1 MQTALIIIGITSASF
16 AGSAFGY
23 WGFEQVEQRKL
34 RASYLL
40 QAGAAAERQ
49 ALGYLHVR
57 GLART
62 VIEIAM
68 ASSDEQGSSKLVQA
82 PLWYLRS
89 NTLERLMKKAGLEGE
104 LSIEGYARARMKLAL
119 SLAIAGL
126 VCGMLASEMLALIGC
141 LVGFIVGYRAPQMAL
156 EQEVEERANAVEREL
171 SQLVEVLVLGLK
183 SGLSFDRSLELY
195 CHYFSC
201 GLSHACKRFQAQWH
215 HGFLTRAEGLRALAE
230 SYDSPL
236 FERVMESIIRSLR
249 FGTSM
254 AETLSNAG
262 IEIRATRKTKLE
274 EKVAKAPVKMLI
286 PIGTLILPAML
297 IFILGPI
304 ILELIE
310 GF

>member
-1 MQTALIIIGITSASF
+1 MQTALIIIGITSASL

-23 WGFEQVEQRKL
+23 WGLEQVEQRKL
-34 RASYLL
+34 RTSYLL
-40 QAGAAAERQ
+40 QAGATAERQ
-49 ALGYLHVR
+49 ALGYLHVH
-57 GLART
+57 GLARM

-68 ASSDEQGSSKLVQA
+68 VSSDEQGGSKLVQA
-82 PLWYLRS
+82 PLWHLRS
-89 NTLERLMKKAGLEGE
+89 NTLERLMKKAGLGGE
-104 LSIEGYARARMKLAL
+104 LSIEGCARTRMKLAL
-119 SLAIAGL
+119 ALAVAGL
-126 VCGMLASEMLALIGC
+126 VCGMFASGMLALILC

-156 EQEVEERANAVEREL
+156 KQEVEARANAVEREL

-183 SGLSFDRSLELY
+183 SGLSFDRSLALY

-215 HGFLTRAEGLRALAE
+215 HGFLTRAEGLRALAM

-236 FERVMESIIRSLR
+236 LERVMESIIRSLR

>member
-1 MQTALIIIGITSASF
+1 MQTALIIIGITSASL

-23 WGFEQVEQRKL
+23 WSLEQVEQRKL
-34 RASYLL
+34 RTSYLL

-62 VIEIAM
+62 VIEVAM
-68 ASSDEQGSSKLVQA
+68 ASSDEQDRSKLVQA

-89 NTLERLMKKAGLEGE
+89 NTLERLMKKAGLGGE
-104 LSIEGYARARMKLAL
+104 LSIEGCARARMKLAL

-236 FERVMESIIRSLR
+236 FERV
-249 FGTSM
+249 
-254 AETLSNAG
+254 
-262 IEIRATRKTKLE
+262 
-274 EKVAKAPVKMLI
+274 KASSARCALAPRWQR
-286 PIGTLILPAML
+286 P
-297 IFILGPI
+297 
-304 ILELIE
+304 
-310 GF
+310 

>member
-1 MQTALIIIGITSASF
+1 MQTALIIIGITSASL
-16 AGSAFGY
+16 AGSAIGY
-23 WGFEQVEQRKL
+23 WGFEQAEQRKL
-34 RASYLL
+34 HASYLL

-49 ALGYLHVR
+49 ALGFLHVN
-57 GLART
+57 GLARA

-68 ASSDEQGSSKLVQA
+68 TSSDEQAGSRLAQA
-82 PLWYLRS
+82 PLWYFRS
-89 NTLERLMKKAGLEGE
+89 NTLERLMKKAGLGGE
-104 LSIEGYARARMKLAL
+104 LSIEGCARTRMKLAL

-126 VCGMLASEMLALIGC
+126 VCGMLASEMLALIAC
-141 LVGFIVGYRAPQMAL
+141 LLGFIVGYRAPQMAL
-156 EQEVEERANAVEREL
+156 EQEMKARASAVEREL

-236 FERVMESIIRSLR
+236 LERVMESIIRSLR

-262 IEIRATRKTKLE
+262 TEIRATRKTKLE

>member
-1 MQTALIIIGITSASF
+1 MQTALIIIGITSASL

-62 VIEIAM
+62 VIEVAM
-68 ASSDEQGSSKLVQA
+68 ASSDEQGGSKLVQA

-89 NTLERLMKKAGLEGE
+89 NTLERLMKKAGLGGE
-104 LSIEGYARARMKLAL
+104 LSIEGCARARMKLAL

-201 GLSHACKRFQAQWH
+201 GLSHACKRFQAQSH

-236 FERVMESIIRSLR
+236 FERVIESIIRSLR

>member
-1 MQTALIIIGITSASF
+1 MSK
-16 AGSAFGY
+16 GSCAHPISCKQ
-23 WGFEQVEQRKL
+23 EQPLKD
-34 RASYLL
+34 
-40 QAGAAAERQ
+40 Q

-62 VIEIAM
+62 VIEVAM
-68 ASSDEQGSSKLVQA
+68 ASSDEQDRSKLVQA

-89 NTLERLMKKAGLEGE
+89 NTLERLMKKAGLGGE
-104 LSIEGYARARMKLAL
+104 LSIEGCARARMKLAL

-201 GLSHACKRFQAQWH
+201 GLSHGLQAFPGSMASRLLNTRRRLARACRKLRFSP
-215 HGFLTRAEGLRALAE
+215 LRA
-230 SYDSPL
+230 
-236 FERVMESIIRSLR
+236 
-249 FGTSM
+249 GH
-254 AETLSNAG
+254 
-262 IEIRATRKTKLE
+262 
-274 EKVAKAPVKMLI
+274 
-286 PIGTLILPAML
+286 
-297 IFILGPI
+297 
-304 ILELIE
+304 
-310 GF
+310 

>member
-1 MQTALIIIGITSASF
+1 MQTALIIIGITSASL

-23 WGFEQVEQRKL
+23 WGFEQAEQRKL

-40 QAGAAAERQ
+40 QAGAATERQ
-49 ALGYLHVR
+49 ALSYLHVR
-57 GLART
+57 GLARS
-62 VIEIAM
+62 VIEIAIT
-68 ASSDEQGSSKLVQA
+68 SSDEQDGSKLVQA

-89 NTLERLMKKAGLEGE
+89 ATLERLMKKAGLGGE
-104 LSIEGYARARMKLAL
+104 LSIEGCARTRMKLAL
-119 SLAIAGL
+119 SLAIVGL
-126 VCGMLASEMLALIGC
+126 VCGMLASEMLAFILC
-141 LVGFIVGYRAPQMAL
+141 LAGFIVGYRAPQMAL
-156 EQEVEERANAVEREL
+156 EQEVEARGNAVEREL

-215 HGFLTRAEGLRALAE
+215 HGFLTRAEGLRTLAE

-262 IEIRATRKTKLE
+262 TEIRATRKTKLE